1 MSVRNGNRCKHPA
14 HQIGMDLPLGQ
25 PLHGKRHTNNPNEY
39 GVPAARAHGGG
50 RSPDGQ
56 FRPRELLGQ
65 GRGAKQSLLLSNK
78 PFFSSPPPSR
88 QERCRRRRSRPH
100 PMPAHGAVAVPWGNE
115 EHLPPEKA
123 SEAGARGRGA
133 ALPGQL
139 LPPSRRGSGAEWG
152 RWRLPGFWLRSAMEL
167 GRRCHGSLRFNRAAA
182 APR

>member
-56 FRPRELLGQ
+56 FGPRELLGQ

-100 PMPAHGAVAVPWGNE
+100 PMPAHGAVAVPWRQRG
-115 EHLPPEKA
+115 A
-123 SEAGARGRGA
+123 SPSGEGQRGGSTGPWGSTAWPAPATVTPRQRGRVGQVEAPGVLAQERHGA
-133 ALPGQL
+133 GTQVP
-139 LPPSRRGSGAEWG
+139 
-152 RWRLPGFWLRSAMEL
+152 RL
-167 GRRCHGSLRFNRAAA
+167 
-182 APR
+182 APL